1 MPLNIRN
8 EPNLTDMFKPLLE
21 HLALLNDQRTAK
33 GKSSTIN
40 LVKAP
45 QLPEDNDPLKEQITQ
60 IGARVKVKWSAEEIG
75 DSGWK

>member
-1 MPLNIRN
+1 ML
-8 EPNLTDMFKPLLE
+8 DY
-21 HLALLNDQRTAK
+21 LALLNDQRTARD
-33 GKSSTIN
+33 KSSTIN